1 MTCMLKEDSERG
13 EQVECC
19 LQGHFSCI
27 RCTVEASLVEVL
39 EALLEPKEAVLRLSS
54 SSSAIGLDADWLS
67 MTTTQSS
74 SVGVP

>member
-1 MTCMLKEDSERG
+1 M
-13 EQVECC
+13 
-19 LQGHFSCI
+19 
-27 RCTVEASLVEVL
+27 EVL